1 MCRLMIAEGAQ
12 PGKAWIYGRLVA
24 QTRNNPRCS
33 VAWGWHVAPTLPVG
47 DPAVT
52 FVIDPALFER
62 PQPLDAWKQAV
73 NGATATLAETD
84 APVYRTSAGVSTTDP
99 NYILTENVL
108 ATDRPAAQAEISRGR
123 RSAAFGQC
131 PARLGM
137 AHAVALGGSDHRLFV
152 LTDGQRLGM
161 SDGARWIDLRR
172 PPGRQK
178 YELRRRLRYAEQA
191 LRLCFDVGPR
201 RAGRSSCVMARSWSA
216 GFGRQCPSGPP
227 TSTSGSTAGTTAA
240 RAGAGRISESR
251 RSADGIQALVGVGD
265 AFRLIVAPRRVSR
278 SVRLDL
284 DR

>member
-178 YELRRRLRYAEQA
+178 YELRRHLRYAEQA
-191 LRLCFDVGPR
+191 LRLCFDVGPGQDDHPVLWRGPGRPVLAGSVRQDRR
-201 RAGRSSCVMARSWSA
+201 RAHLDQQLGRQQQEPALDGFRKAGGRLTAFRRWSA
-216 GFGRQCPSGPP
+216 SVTRSG
-227 TSTSGSTAGTTAA
+227 
-240 RAGAGRISESR
+240 
-251 RSADGIQALVGVGD
+251 
-265 AFRLIVAPRRVSR
+265 
-278 SVRLDL
+278 
-284 DR
+284 